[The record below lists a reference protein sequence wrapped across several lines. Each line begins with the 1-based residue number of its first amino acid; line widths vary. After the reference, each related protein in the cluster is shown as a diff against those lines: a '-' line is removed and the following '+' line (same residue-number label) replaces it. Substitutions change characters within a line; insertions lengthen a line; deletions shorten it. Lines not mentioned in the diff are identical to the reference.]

1 MNPPDQPNGGPFGD
15 PDWHANA
22 VAHIVPTPRTD
33 SVPKSPNGNYRAADF
48 QNLARELETEL
59 SRLRAENDRLRF
71 DRLTLEGVTE
81 MWKQEKARAE
91 EAEAALEFIS
101 EQGGTI
107 NQTESGE
114 VSCNGRWCAQQ
125 ARDALTVAGIPCK
138 KREARK

>member
-1 MNPPDQPNGGPFGD
+1 MSTPT
-15 PDWHANA
+15 A
-22 VAHIVPTPRTD
+22 TPRTD
-33 SVPKSPNGNYRAADF
+33 AVAYGRRRIDSLFVYTPTGEHVQADF
-48 QNLARELETEL
+48 ARELETEL